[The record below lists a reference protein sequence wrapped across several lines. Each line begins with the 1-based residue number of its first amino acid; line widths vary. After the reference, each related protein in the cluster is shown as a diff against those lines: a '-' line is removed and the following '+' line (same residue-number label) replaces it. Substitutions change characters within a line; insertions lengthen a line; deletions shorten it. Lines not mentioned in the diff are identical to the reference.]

1 MTVDNHISLQQSAI
15 VSKASNSKPS
25 VVNLSPCDYPVHIDN
40 IAHHQLLY
48 ALPMPMS
55 VVSSTPSN
63 QTRNAPMR
71 QPPNKIIHHDYPV
84 TPYVISFEGS
94 PAKVYAPPSSSIQAA
109 DAQGNNHDGIGDED
123 NPVMHYKITFEENA
137 AEVDVPPS
145 WSTQATDARDD
156 NINDVGFYGSRL
168 KAAAAGASTLVQPWT
183 TGLELAPSD
192 PYEELVKLL
201 RF

>member
-15 VSKASNSKPS
+15 VPKASNSKPS
-25 VVNLSPCDYPVHIDN
+25 VVNLSPCDHPVHIDN
-40 IAHHQLLY
+40 IAHHQL
-48 ALPMPMS
+48 S

-94 PAKVYAPPSSSIQAA
+94 PTKVYAPPSSSIQAA
-109 DAQGNNHDGIGDED
+109 DAQGNNRDGIGDED
-123 NPVMHYKITFEENA
+123 NPVMHYEMTFEENA

-145 WSTQATDARDD
+145 WSTQAADA
-156 NINDVGFYGSRL
+156 
-168 KAAAAGASTLVQPWT
+168 
-183 TGLELAPSD
+183 
-192 PYEELVKLL
+192 
-201 RF
+201 